1 MSITTF
7 KLNKN
12 EYYNNND
19 INNVSLLTN
28 NYLVLVSNKYGE
40 ANFYFNIIIK
50 YIGITIAN
58 YNLVP
63 NQSGGRLTTDITNL
77 IKNYLSDIA
86 LITNKDSVSV
96 NLSSIAFEITV
107 NEYYSGP
114 LQSTSTKTFY
124 FRKQKP
130 RNLQDEQIYC
140 YNYAIDNITH
150 RLLTKVN
157 NNYINLNKAN
167 FFGLIMQKTLNG
179 GYPCSYTLAIELDN
193 VNKLILDM
201 YFPTN
206 AVEISNYNLT
216 KLIKNN
222 FTAQQIST
230 AKTLKIIAINDDMA
244 DVDTL
249 VYNVINTNESF
260 NIVFLNDFGI
270 YESVTFFDSFK
281 DLKNNTQTYEQ
292 KANGYLSTWIKG
304 GQVNVNNVQITTLTA
319 WTGWLDPISVEYI
332 YKNIYASKKVFLQS
346 EDEVGNWIFTPITP
360 IAGNAH
366 FTSNEFTDLQNCS
379 ITFELEIYDNI

>member
-12 EYYNNND
+12 EYYSDDD

-107 NEYYSGP
+107 NEYYSGS

-130 RNLQDEQIYC
+130 RNLQDEKIYC
-140 YNYAIDNITH
+140 FNFIVNDITH

-167 FFGLIMQKTLNG
+167 FFGIIMQKKDQDDFSQT
-179 GYPCSYTLAIELDN
+179 YTVAIDLDAE
-193 VNKLILDM
+193 NKLILNQ
-201 YFPTN
+201 YTPTKT
-206 AVEISNYNLT
+206 VEICNYNLT
-216 KLIKNN
+216 KLIKDN
-222 FTAQQIST
+222 FTAQQIAN
-230 AKTLKIIAINDDMA
+230 AKTLQITAINDIQA
-244 DVDTL
+244 DVDIL
-249 VYNVINTNESF
+249 VYNVIDTNESF

-281 DLKNNTQTYEQ
+281 DLKNEIQSYEQ
-292 KANGYLSTWIKG
+292 KANGYLSTWLKG
-304 GQVNVNNVQITTLTA
+304 GQVNVNNVQKTTLTA